1 MVKCLYV
8 SQKRWFKKSLKWPIT
23 LIAQTCYVE
32 ELLHTPGE
40 KVFSLFCTLF
50 TVFFGSLKFNFH
62 HYLLWVQKNCFLH
75 WSLKSPF
82 YPHHFPHSTI
92 FHTGEWCCEE
102 NGLGKILTL
111 HHKRQWW
118 KLILV
123 WPNLRL
129 LLNNVR

>member
-1 MVKCLYV
+1 MSIHIPKNMV
-8 SQKRWFKKSLKWPIT
+8 QKEFEMANYSNSSNVLCWSTLAYTRWKSFWPI
-23 LIAQTCYVE
+23 
-32 ELLHTPGE
+32 
-40 KVFSLFCTLF
+40 FTLF
-50 TVFFGSLKFNFH
+50 AVFFGSLKFNFY

-123 WPNLRL
+123 WPDLPL